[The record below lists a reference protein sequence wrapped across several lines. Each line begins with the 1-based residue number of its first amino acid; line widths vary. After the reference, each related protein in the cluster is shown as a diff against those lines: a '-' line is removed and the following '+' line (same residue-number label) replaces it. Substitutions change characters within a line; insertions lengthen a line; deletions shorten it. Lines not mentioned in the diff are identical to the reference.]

1 MAPAV
6 SSSNSE
12 LVLPASLIG
21 RLIGRGGTT
30 IQELERLSG
39 CRVRVP
45 RREGSSRSAD
55 GQLGPQEGE
64 EELVSISV
72 RSVASRTPADAE
84 VCEGRCLRA
93 AQLLCVEGL
102 NLDAALAQAD
112 AEKQAQEQVEA
123 ANWKES
129 QTKMAMRRILL
140 NWPQFDDVDVREALR
155 EACDDED
162 EAVDMLLGGYRAPR
176 VVVQPV
182 LEPRAREPVS
192 QPVAREAFP
201 SLLTNPAA
209 SAKQARGFALKGGAS
224 SWTKAAS
231 HRRHGVAP
239 SCPEAFPGLPEP
251 SQKPAARASTLSTR
265 TLRQSCQRQ
274 RRQQPQTI
282 CRRQ

>member
-1 MAPAV
+1 MAPPV
-6 SSSNSE
+6 SSANSE

-21 RLIGRGGTT
+21 RLIGRGGATV
-30 IQELERLSG
+30 QELEQWSR
-39 CRVRVP
+39 CRVRVL
-45 RREGSSRSAD
+45 RRKVSSRSAD
-55 GQLGPQEGE
+55 GQAGPHEGE
-64 EELVSISV
+64 EELVGISV
-72 RSVASRTPADAE
+72 RSRTPADAE

-102 NLDAALAQAD
+102 NLEAALAQAD

-140 NWPQFDDVDVREALR
+140 NWPQFDDADVREALR
-155 EACDDED
+155 EACNDED